1 MRKITFIALCAF
13 MLHPAFAA
21 DSSTTP
27 TFATPN
33 YVNGAVDEIKTRI
46 DNTINTLTVAV
57 NEIKEDINNIE
68 TDANI
73 VKTTGDFTINGTL
86 LVPTP
91 ELPTVQ

>member
-1 MRKITFIALCAF
+1 

-46 DNTINTLTVAV
+46 DN
-57 NEIKEDINNIE
+57 IKTEEYEKLKSQIE
-68 TDANI
+68 KVEENY
-73 VKTTGDFTINGTL
+73 
-86 LVPTP
+86 
-91 ELPTVQ
+91 E

>member
-1 MRKITFIALCAF
+1 

-33 YVNGAVDEIKTRI
+33 YVNGAVDVINTKI
-46 DNTINTLTVAV
+46 DNAIDTLNVTV
-57 NEIKEDINNIE
+57 NKIKEDINNIE
-68 TDANI
+68 ANI
-73 VKTTGDFTINGTL
+73 VKTTGNFTINGTL

>member
-13 MLHPAFAA
+13 ILHPAFAA

-33 YVNGAVDEIKTRI
+33 YVNGAVDVINTRI
-46 DNTINTLTVAV
+46 DNAIDKLTVDV
-57 NEIKEDINNIE
+57 NEIK
-68 TDANI
+68 TDTKFVN
-73 VKTTGDFTINGTL
+73 TTGDFTIKGTL